1 MPSRPDVRADAAL
14 RWPAPAQYKMTPP
27 PLFFHHPSRPVLA
40 TSERV
45 SEVKMGALVVRFA
58 WAWLLLL
65 QLAGASHV
73 VYRDFETEAATEKV
87 PPSIVDPLLRTGYH
101 FQPPK
106 NWINAPMYY
115 EGWYHFF
122 YQYNPEGAVWDNI
135 VWAHSVSRDLINWHA
150 LETAIE
156 PSIPAD
162 KYGCWSGSATTMP
175 DGTPV
180 IMYTGVNSPG
190 VKHQVQ
196 NIAYPKNASDPMLR
210 EWVKPDHNPVIVPE
224 TDINATE
231 FRDPTT
237 AWLAGD
243 DGHWR
248 LLVGSAAE
256 GGSRGVAY
264 VYRSRDFKEWR
275 RVKRPLH
282 SAATGMWECP
292 DFYPV
297 SRDGHT
303 MGLDTNRVCGQCRTK
318 VKYVLKNSLDVRRY
332 DYYTVGT
339 YDQKDER
346 YVPDDPAGDE
356 HHLRYD
362 YGNFY
367 ASKTFYD
374 PAKQRRVLWGW
385 ANESDTRDHDV
396 AKGWAGIQAIPR
408 KVWLDFS
415 GKQLLQ
421 WPIEE
426 VEALRHQPVT
436 LKDTVIKAG
445 EHAEV
450 TGLETA
456 QADVEVTFELSSL
469 DCAEPLDP
477 ALAHDAE
484 RLCGA
489 KGADVE
495 GGVGPFGLWVLASAN
510 REERTAVFFR
520 VFKVA
525 GSDKPV
531 VLMCTDPT
539 KSSLNPDMYR
549 PTFAESF
556 GDGGKTCILSRV
568 YPSLAID
575 KNAHLYVFN
584 NGEEDVKVSLL
595 TAWQM
600 KKPLM
605 NGA

>member
-1 MPSRPDVRADAAL
+1 
-14 RWPAPAQYKMTPP
+14 
-27 PLFFHHPSRPVLA
+27 
-40 TSERV
+40 
-45 SEVKMGALVVRFA
+45 MGALVVRFA

-106 NWINAPMYY
+106 NWINGNLDLLTVIEVERACFHAMYY

-248 LLVGSAAE
+248 LLVGSAARGRLTWRGLRVPEPRLQGVEE
-256 GGSRGVAY
+256 GEAARCTRLPRGCGSA
-264 VYRSRDFKEWR
+264 
-275 RVKRPLH
+275 
-282 SAATGMWECP
+282 
-292 DFYPV
+292 
-297 SRDGHT
+297 
-303 MGLDTNRVCGQCRTK
+303 RT
-318 VKYVLKNSLDVRRY
+318 STRLDVRRY

-436 LKDTVIKAG
+436 LRTR
-445 EHAEV
+445 
-450 TGLETA
+450 
-456 QADVEVTFELSSL
+456 ADVEVTFELSSL

-484 RLCGA
+484 RLCGCQ
-489 KGADVE
+489 G
-495 GGVGPFGLWVLASAN
+495 
-510 REERTAVFFR
+510 R
-520 VFKVA
+520 
-525 GSDKPV
+525 
-531 VLMCTDPT
+531 
-539 KSSLNPDMYR
+539 
-549 PTFAESF
+549 
-556 GDGGKTCILSRV
+556 
-568 YPSLAID
+568 
-575 KNAHLYVFN
+575 
-584 NGEEDVKVSLL
+584 
-595 TAWQM
+595 
-600 KKPLM
+600 
-605 NGA
+605 